1 VLGTGKR
8 QNQGDW
14 FGESSFCCVC
24 KENGHNAQ
32 DCRRGNLQMH
42 QGVQD
47 VGELSGYVASLCATQ
62 VEGQAFLCIPDCPSK
77 IHVRDR
83 ATTAVVTVIKGVV
96 TSRQIEEEFTRILPK
111 NWRWTARRVADNMFT
126 ARFPNALTIKD

>member
-1 VLGTGKR
+1 V
-8 QNQGDW
+8 
-14 FGESSFCCVC
+14 V
-24 KENGHNAQ
+24 
-32 DCRRGNLQMH
+32 
-42 QGVQD
+42 
-47 VGELSGYVASLCATQ
+47 ELSGYVASLCATQ
-62 VEGQAFLCIPDCPSK
+62 VEWQAFLCIPVCPSK

-83 ATTAVVTVIKGVV
+83 ETTAVVTVIKGAV